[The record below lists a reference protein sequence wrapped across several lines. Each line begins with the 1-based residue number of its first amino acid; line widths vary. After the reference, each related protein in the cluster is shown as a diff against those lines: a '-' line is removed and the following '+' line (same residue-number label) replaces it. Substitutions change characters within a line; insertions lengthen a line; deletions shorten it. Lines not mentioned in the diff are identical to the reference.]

1 MRYISLVF
9 VLIISIFSYA
19 QECSKELL
27 AKKEG
32 RWKAGQQGSIQNVSA
47 TDLAKEKAVIAGIH
61 KMISDKYKPTGCE
74 VAYSTVFG
82 KHLPAAENWIADPY
96 HYAMYVLRYLC
107 DPNDASHTKFYVDH
121 STPTTVNIAANVIFS
136 LNNLYAADIASDDVR
151 GYLKLKTK
159 PQLKDGY
166 YFMGEEVVADG
177 HLKNKVIQYRWL
189 ITYTDSLPFS
199 YLTRQ
204 EYLLIQKK
212 RLAQSINNSPSEKTY
227 LEKFLNNINEHLK
240 QPESELSQP
249 AICMWNEEERFEK
262 FVPEGTR
269 GSFFAVRPNKL
280 YYHKKLPKSSPQFFS
295 VAYTVA
301 YGDVVFEENIAN
313 IKKAVDFAALRNMLG
328 K

>member
-1 MRYISLVF
+1 MRYISLLL
-9 VLIISIFSYA
+9 VLIISFFCNA
-19 QECSKELL
+19 QECSKESL

-32 RWKAGQQGSIQNVSA
+32 QWKPGFQGSVRNVSA
-47 TDLAKEKAVIAGIH
+47 TDLAKEKAVLSGIH
-61 KMISDKYKPTGCE
+61 KMISEKYRPTGCE
-74 VAYSTVFG
+74 ASYSTVFG

-96 HYAMYVLRYLC
+96 HYAIYVLRYLC
-107 DPNDASHTKFYVDH
+107 DPNDAGYKKFYVDH

-136 LNNLYAADIASDDVR
+136 LNDLYAADLAADDMR

-189 ITYTDSLPFS
+189 ITYTDTLPFA
-199 YLTRQ
+199 YLTRK

-212 RLAQSINNSPSEKTY
+212 RLAKTINDSPSEKTY
-227 LEKFLNNINEHLK
+227 LETFLNNINEYLK
-240 QPESELSQP
+240 KPEGELSQP

-269 GSFFAVRPNKL
+269 GSFFAVQPNKQ

-295 VAYTVA
+295 VTYTLA
-301 YGDVVFEENIAN
+301 QGDVVFEENIAN